1 MHQYTCICSTF
12 EREIFSVGNKIE
24 TLLFTSSM
32 CTTTSVYT
40 YHSIEAK
47 IMYVPVFSTELYHT
61 ITAWSEG
68 NDTTCHMIVKLE
80 RWEMRGGSHDVI

>member
-47 IMYVPVFSTELYHT
+47 IMYVPVFSTELYNT

-80 RWEMRGGSHDVI
+80 GGEMRGGSHDVI